1 LGWGGAKQSLLDI
14 YRSNLKIIF
23 LVDPAWPTIST
34 VEEFTALPEAIQQ
47 KVTELLNSDVAETEQ
62 NTFIENYNNVADP
75 LWPKIS
81 TVEEFYALSKE
92 IQQEV
97 IETFNITPPQ

>member
-1 LGWGGAKQSLLDI
+1 MRNESLLAVVPELGQI
-14 YRSNLKIIF
+14 LKY
-23 LVDPAWPTIST
+23 SSKY
-34 VEEFTALPEAIQQ
+34 Q
-47 KVTELLNSDVAETEQ
+47 TEQ
-62 NTFIENYNNVADP
+62 QAFVESYTNVADP